1 MPKEAALRRLE
12 LRLGRLE
19 MFSNLSPGL
28 MVLGLIV
35 PLYFA
40 YAIARFDGRAQSFVV
55 RRRKKQK
62 VKPQPFS
69 DRSDKSSSLI
79 FLPIHFSAA
88 PLCHYSAGT
97 GKVVSPFPSGPS

>member
-1 MPKEAALRRLE
+1 
-12 LRLGRLE
+12 

-55 RRRKKQK
+55 RPRKKQK

-79 FLPIHFSAA
+79 FISE
-88 PLCHYSAGT
+88 
-97 GKVVSPFPSGPS
+97 PFFLRTALSLFRRH